1 MTVSET
7 ITEAIRELTDA
18 SERLPAASDF
28 TRERLAR
35 QLERVSEDLTEAA
48 QLLRG
53 ET

>member
-1 MTVSET
+1 MTVAEIVAES
-7 ITEAIRELTDA
+7 IRELTEA
-18 SERLPAASDF
+18 KIRLPAASDF
-28 TRERLAR
+28 AKERLAR